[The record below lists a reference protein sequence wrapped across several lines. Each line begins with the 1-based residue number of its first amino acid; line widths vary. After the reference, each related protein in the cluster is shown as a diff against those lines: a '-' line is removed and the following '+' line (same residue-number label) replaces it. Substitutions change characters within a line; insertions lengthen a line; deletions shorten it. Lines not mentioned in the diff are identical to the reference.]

1 MMTVNIRD
9 ETHFRRMFY

>member
-9 ETHFRRMFY
+9 ETRFRRMFY